1 MALSGSV
8 AGVAG
13 LAFLVAL
20 ALVPLLVRFAIGRD
34 LLDVPNARSSH
45 EIPTPRLGGLAVI
58 AGVWAAAPLT
68 GGSFLLLVT
77 ATLAGVVGLLDDFV
91 DLKFW
96 MKAAGQAA
104 AAFVLLFL
112 APPPICEA
120 AGPFWPI
127 TLLFGVVWIVAVINA
142 YNFMDGI
149 DGIAGGTAILNALF
163 LAALVGASAGL
174 GVGLAALAAAVGGFM
189 LWNVSPA
196 RIFLGDS
203 GSHFVG
209 FFLGAVALYTEPMER
224 AGGALGPYLAFVV
237 AAAVFA
243 PFLFDTAFTLV
254 RRAKARKNVFAAH
267 REHIY
272 QRITPDPAKHRQV
285 SNVYFAFSAVAGLA
299 ALLASGGA
307 PLRLLC
313 GGVMILGL
321 CLFMAFLPRIA
332 GERDYA

>member
-1 MALSGSV
+1 M
-8 AGVAG
+8 
-13 LAFLVAL
+13 VAL

-58 AGVWAAAPLT
+58 AGVWAAAPLA
-68 GGSFLLLVT
+68 GGSFLVLVT

-96 MKAAGQAA
+96 MKAAGQATA
-104 AAFVLLFL
+104 SFVLLFL

-127 TLLFGVVWIVAVINA
+127 ALLFGVVWIVAVVNA

-163 LAALVGASAGL
+163 LAAFVGASTGL
-174 GVGLAALAAAVGGFM
+174 GNGLAALAAAAGGFM

-209 FFLGAVALYTEPMER
+209 FFLGAVALYTEPVER
-224 AGGALGPYLAFVV
+224 AGDAFGPYLAFAV

-307 PLRLLC
+307 PLRLLG
-313 GGVMILGL
+313 GGVLILCL

-332 GERDYA
+332 GERDYV

>member
-1 MALSGSV
+1 MSGSV
-8 AGVAG
+8 AGAVG
-13 LAFLVAL
+13 VAFLVAL
-20 ALVPLLVRFAIGRD
+20 ALVPLLVRFAIGRN

-58 AGVWAAAPLT
+58 AGVWAAVPFM
-68 GGSFLLLVT
+68 GGGFLVLAT
-77 ATLAGVVGLLDDFV
+77 ATVAGLVGVFDDFV

-96 MKAAGQAA
+96 MKAAGQVV

-112 APPPICEA
+112 VPPPISEA
-120 AGPFWPI
+120 TGPFWPVA
-127 TLLFGVVWIVAVINA
+127 LLFGVLWIVAVVNA

-149 DGIAGGTAILNALF
+149 DGIAGGTAVLDAIF
-163 LAALVGASAGL
+163 LAALVGASGL
-174 GVGLAALAAAVGGFM
+174 GVELAALAAAVAGFM
-189 LWNVSPA
+189 SWNISPA

-209 FFLGAVALYTEPMER
+209 FFLGAAALYTEPV
-224 AGGALGPYLAFVV
+224 GGIGVAYGPYLAFVV

-254 RRAKARKNVFAAH
+254 RRAAARKNIFAAH

-285 SNVYFAFSAVAGLA
+285 SNVYFAFSVLSGLA
-299 ALLASGGA
+299 ALLASGGTL
-307 PLRLLC
+307 PRLLG
-313 GGVMILGL
+313 GGVLILGL
-321 CLFMAFLPRIA
+321 CLFMTFLPRIA
-332 GERDYA
+332 GERGYV

>member
-1 MALSGSV
+1 M
-8 AGVAG
+8 
-13 LAFLVAL
+13 VAL
-20 ALVPLLVRFAIGRD
+20 ALVPLLVRFAIGRN

-45 EIPTPRLGGLAVI
+45 EVPTPRLGGLAVI
-58 AGVWAAAPLT
+58 AGVWAAAPLA
-68 GGSFLLLVT
+68 GGSFLVLVT

-96 MKAAGQAA
+96 MKAAGQATA
-104 AAFVLLFL
+104 SFVLLFL

-127 TLLFGVVWIVAVINA
+127 TLLFGVVWIVAVVNA

-163 LAALVGASAGL
+163 LAAFVGASTEL
-174 GVGLAALAAAVGGFM
+174 GNGLAALAAAAGGFM

-209 FFLGAVALYTEPMER
+209 FFLGAVALYTEPVER
-224 AGGALGPYLAFVV
+224 AGDAFGPYLAFAV

-307 PLRLLC
+307 PLRLLG
-313 GGVMILGL
+313 GGVLILGL

-332 GERDYA
+332 GERDYV

>member
-1 MALSGSV
+1 M
-8 AGVAG
+8 
-13 LAFLVAL
+13 VAL
-20 ALVPLLVRFAIGRD
+20 ALVPLLVRFAIGRN

-58 AGVWAAAPLT
+58 AGVWAAAPLA
-68 GGSFLLLVT
+68 GGSFLVLVT

-96 MKAAGQAA
+96 MKAAGQATA
-104 AAFVLLFL
+104 SFVLLFL

-127 TLLFGVVWIVAVINA
+127 TLLFGVVWIVAVVNA

-163 LAALVGASAGL
+163 LAAFVGASTGL
-174 GVGLAALAAAVGGFM
+174 GNGLAALAAAVGGFM

-209 FFLGAVALYTEPMER
+209 FFLGAVALYTEPVER
-224 AGGALGPYLAFVV
+224 AGDAFGPYLAFAV

-307 PLRLLC
+307 PLRLL
-313 GGVMILGL
+313 GGGLMILGL

-332 GERDYA
+332 GERDYV

>member
-1 MALSGSV
+1 MAVSGSV

-34 LLDVPNARSSH
+34 LLDVPNSRSSH

-68 GGSFLLLVT
+68 GGSFLFLVT

-96 MKAAGQAA
+96 MKAAGQAT

-127 TLLFGVVWIVAVINA
+127 TLLFGVVWIVAVVNA

-163 LAALVGASAGL
+163 LAALVGTSAGL

-209 FFLGAVALYTEPMER
+209 FFLGAVALYTEPVEK
-224 AGGALGPYLAFVV
+224 AGGALGPFLAFAV

-272 QRITPDPAKHRQV
+272 QRITPDQAKHRQV

-307 PLRLLC
+307 PLRLLG

-321 CLFMAFLPRIA
+321 CLFMAYLPRIVS
-332 GERDYA
+332 ERDYV

>member
-1 MALSGSV
+1 MV
-8 AGVAG
+8 T
-13 LAFLVAL
+13 L
-20 ALVPLLVRFAIGRD
+20 ALVPLLVRFAIGRN

-58 AGVWAAAPLT
+58 AGVWAAAPLV
-68 GGSFLLLVT
+68 GGGFLFLAT
-77 ATLAGVVGLLDDFV
+77 ATLAGIVGVLDDFV

-96 MKAAGQAA
+96 MKATGQAT

-112 APPPICEA
+112 STPPIFVA
-120 AGPFWPI
+120 AGPLWPVA
-127 TLLFGVVWIVAVINA
+127 LLFGVVWIVAIMNA

-163 LAALVGASAGL
+163 LAALVGPASGL
-174 GVGLAALAAAVGGFM
+174 GAGLAALAAAVGGFM

-209 FFLGAVALYTEPMER
+209 FFLGAVALYTEPV
-224 AGGALGPYLAFVV
+224 GGVGDAYGPYLAFVV
-237 AAAVFA
+237 AAVVFA

-254 RRAKARKNVFAAH
+254 RRAAARKNIFAAH

-285 SNVYFAFSAVAGLA
+285 SNVYLAFSAVSGLA
-299 ALLASGGA
+299 SVLASGGTL
-307 PLRLLC
+307 LRLFF
-313 GGVMILGL
+313 GGALILGL

-332 GERDYA
+332 GERA

>member
-1 MALSGSV
+1 V
-8 AGVAG
+8 
-13 LAFLVAL
+13 AFLVAL
-20 ALVPLLVRFAIGRD
+20 ALVPLLVRFAIGRN

-58 AGVWAAAPLT
+58 AGVWAAAPLAD
-68 GGSFLLLVT
+68 GSFLVLVA

-96 MKAAGQAA
+96 MKAAGQAT

-127 TLLFGVVWIVAVINA
+127 TLLFGVVWIVAVVNA

-163 LAALVGASAGL
+163 LAAFVGASTGL
-174 GVGLAALAAAVGGFM
+174 GNGLAAVAAAVGGFM

-209 FFLGAVALYTEPMER
+209 FFLGAVALYTEPVGR
-224 AGGALGPYLAFVV
+224 AGDAFGPYLAFAV
-237 AAAVFA
+237 AGAVFT

-307 PLRLLC
+307 PLRLLG
-313 GGVMILGL
+313 GGVLILGL

-332 GERDYA
+332 GERDYV

>member
-1 MALSGSV
+1 VTSGSV
-8 AGVAG
+8 AGAAG
-13 LAFLVAL
+13 VAFLVAL

-68 GGSFLLLVT
+68 GGSFLFLTT

-96 MKAAGQAA
+96 MKAAGQAMV
-104 AAFVLLFL
+104 AFVLLFL

-127 TLLFGVVWIVAVINA
+127 TLLFGVAWIVAVVNA

-163 LAALVGASAGL
+163 LAALVGATAGL
-174 GVGLAALAAAVGGFM
+174 GLASLAAAVGGFM

-209 FFLGAVALYTEPMER
+209 FFLGAVALYTEPVGR
-224 AGGALGPYLAFVV
+224 AGDAYGPYLAFVV

-254 RRAKARKNVFAAH
+254 RRAKACKNVFAAH

-272 QRITPDPAKHRQV
+272 QRITPDSAKHRQV

-299 ALLASGGA
+299 VLLASGGT
-307 PLRLLC
+307 PLRLL
-313 GGVMILGL
+313 GGGIIILGL

-332 GERDYA
+332 SERDYV

>member
-1 MALSGSV
+1 MSGPV
-8 AGVAG
+8 AGAVG
-13 LAFLVAL
+13 VAFLVAL
-20 ALVPLLVRFAIGRD
+20 SLVPLLVRFAIGRN

-58 AGVWAAAPLT
+58 AGVWAAAPLI
-68 GGSFLLLVT
+68 GGVFLFLAT
-77 ATLAGVVGLLDDFV
+77 ATLAGLIGLLDDFV

-96 MKAAGQAA
+96 MKAVGQAT

-112 APPPICEA
+112 ATPPICVA

-127 TLLFGVVWIVAVINA
+127 TLLFGVVWVVAVVNA

-163 LAALVGASAGL
+163 LAALVGPTL

-189 LWNVSPA
+189 LWNLSPA

-209 FFLGAVALYTEPMER
+209 FFLGAAALYTEPVGR
-224 AGGALGPYLAFVV
+224 AGDPYALYLAFVV
-237 AAAVFA
+237 AAVVFA

-254 RRAKARKNVFAAH
+254 QRAAARKNIFAAH

-272 QRITPDPAKHRQV
+272 QRITSDPAKHRQV
-285 SNVYFAFSAVAGLA
+285 SNVYFAFSTISGLA
-299 ALLASGGA
+299 ALLASGGTL
-307 PLRLLC
+307 LRVSL
-313 GGVMILGL
+313 GGVLILGL
-321 CLFMAFLPRIA
+321 CLFMALLPRIA
-332 GERDYA
+332 GERA